1 MTAVTDRLRAE
12 HARNALPRTCDLE
25 RTLGQAG
32 ACPRH
37 LCPFW
42 EDGGAVIRPGCALSR
57 TPLDLDRAPVA
68 DLLMGLRRRIQQP
81 VSAEDQRQAQREFR
95 RLLAAAF
102 DDDWE

>member
-1 MTAVTDRLRAE
+1 MTAVTDSLLAV
-12 HARNALPRTCDLE
+12 HARNAPPRTCELE
-25 RTLGQAG
+25 QTLGHAG

-42 EDGGAVIRPGCALSR
+42 EEGGAVIRPGCALTL
-57 TPLDLDRAPVA
+57 TPLDLDRVGVA
-68 DLLMGLRRRIQQP
+68 DLLMGLRQRIQQP
-81 VSAEDQRQAQREFR
+81 VSVEDQRKAQREFR

>member
-1 MTAVTDRLRAE
+1 MTAVTDSLRAE
-12 HARNALPRTCDLE
+12 HAPYAPPRTCVLE
-25 RTLGQAG
+25 RTLGHAG
-32 ACPRH
+32 ACPGH

-57 TPLDLDRAPVA
+57 APLDLDGAGVA
-68 DLLMGLRRRIQQP
+68 HHLMGLRRRIQQP
-81 VSAEDQRQAQREFR
+81 VSAEDQRQAQRQFG

>member
-1 MTAVTDRLRAE
+1 MTAVTDSLRAE
-12 HARNALPRTCDLE
+12 PAPNAPPRTCVLE
-25 RTLGQAG
+25 RTLGHAG

-57 TPLDLDRAPVA
+57 TPLDLDRADVA

-81 VSAEDQRQAQREFR
+81 VSADDQRQAQREFR
-95 RLLAAAF
+95 RVLAAAF
-102 DDDWE
+102 DDWE